1 LTSRTPQN
9 SASRH
14 LPYFSLAAVQAAQE
28 KLSSLPFCSAADY
41 VSRNKEVAKRD
52 IDPLFH
58 MLAIGAYEG
67 RQLFTR
73 ERLARVLS
81 EGRDEV
87 QGSFSQDRAGTASL
101 TERSGPLPTAS
112 VYVSSL
118 GNVFMNEIA
127 HDLANDLSRSGITVS
142 IENETSAL
150 DSRAALS
157 IVVAP
162 HEFFWLGRGTA
173 WMRDD
178 VLPHIFV
185 YNTEQLHTPWFAKA
199 LLPILAAKGVLDMSP
214 QVTRLLRE
222 AGLRSMHFEPSSS
235 LRTRWLEEADEAHPL
250 FRALPKEARRIEIDV
265 DEWDNRPIDV
275 SFFGTESS
283 SRESFFAANAERLAK
298 WSSFIHYRR
307 HSRGPIKNSLNDR
320 ALTRIAGHVA
330 GCSKISLNLH
340 RDEFPFFEWHRI
352 VRQCMASGSV
362 VVSDPCLPHP
372 QLKPG
377 EHYFEEEPRQIPNLI
392 DWLLRDEEGQREARR
407 VRDHASQHLER
418 NGDRRIQVCELL
430 KCLSE

>member
-1 LTSRTPQN
+1 L
-9 SASRH
+9 
-14 LPYFSLAAVQAAQE
+14 
-28 KLSSLPFCSAADY
+28 
-41 VSRNKEVAKRD
+41 
-52 IDPLFH
+52 
-58 MLAIGAYEG
+58 G
-67 RQLFTR
+67 
-73 ERLARVLS
+73 RVLCLD
-81 EGRDEV
+81 GRDDV
-87 QGSFSQDRAGTASL
+87 QESFSQERADAAVLPESDK
-101 TERSGPLPTAS
+101 PFPTAS

-118 GNVFMNEIA
+118 GNVFMNDIA

-150 DSRAALS
+150 PSRAAPS

-162 HEFFWLGRGTA
+162 HEFFWLGRGTT
-173 WMRDD
+173 WLRDD
-178 VLPHIFV
+178 VLPHTFV

-214 QVTRLLRE
+214 QVARLLRE
-222 AGLRSMHFEPSSS
+222 AGIRSMHFEPSSS
-235 LRTRWLEEADEAHPL
+235 LRTRWLEEADVAHPL
-250 FRALPKEARRIEIDV
+250 VRALPREARRIEIDV
-265 DEWDNRPIDV
+265 DEWDNRPVDV

-283 SRESFFAANAERLAK
+283 SRESFLAGNAERFAK
-298 WSSFIHYRR
+298 WSSFIYYRR
-307 HSRGPIKNSLNDR
+307 HSRGPITNSLHDR

-330 GCSKISLNLH
+330 GYSKISLNIH

-392 DWLLRDEEGQREARR
+392 DWLLRDTEGRREARR
-407 VRDHASQHLER
+407 VRDNASEHLKR
-418 NGDRRIQVCELL
+418 NRDRRVQVSELL
-430 KCLSE
+430 RRLSE

>member
-1 LTSRTPQN
+1 MSP
-9 SASRH
+9 ASRH

-28 KLSSLPFCSAADY
+28 RLSSLPFCSAADY
-41 VSRNKEVAKRD
+41 VSLNKGVAKRD

-73 ERLARVLS
+73 ENVARVLCLD
-81 EGRDEV
+81 GRDDV
-87 QGSFSQDRAGTASL
+87 QGSSSQDRAGTALL
-101 TERSGPLPTAS
+101 TERSSPFPPAT

-127 HDLANDLSRSGITVS
+127 HDLAHDLSCSGIRVS

-150 DSRAALS
+150 PSRAALS

-162 HEFFWLGRGTA
+162 HEFFWLGRGTT

-178 VLPHIFV
+178 VLPNMFV

-214 QVTRLLRE
+214 QVARLLRE
-222 AGLRSMHFEPSSS
+222 AGMRSMHFEPSSS
-235 LRTRWLEEADEAHPL
+235 LRTRWLEEADADHPL
-250 FRALPKEARRIEIDV
+250 FRALPRDARRIEIDV

-283 SRESFFAANAERLAK
+283 SRESFFAGNAERLAK
-298 WSSFIHYRR
+298 WSSFIYYRR

-330 GCSKISLNLH
+330 GYSKISLNIH

-392 DWLLRDEEGQREARR
+392 DWLLRDTEGQREARR
-407 VRDHASQHLER
+407 VRDNASEHLKR
-418 NGDRRIQVCELL
+418 NGDRRLQVSELL
-430 KCLSE
+430 KRLSE